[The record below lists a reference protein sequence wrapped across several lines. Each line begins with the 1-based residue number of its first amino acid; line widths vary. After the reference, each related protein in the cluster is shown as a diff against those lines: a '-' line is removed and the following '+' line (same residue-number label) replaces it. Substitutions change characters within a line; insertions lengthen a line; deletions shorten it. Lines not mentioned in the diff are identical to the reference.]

1 MKFGDRDSVW
11 AQCHMIKLPS
21 VPGLLVT
28 YAYIAKIGLCQRL
41 GVGGFVHILG

>member
-1 MKFGDRDSVW
+1 MKFWDRDSVW

-28 YAYIAKIGLCQRL
+28 YTYMAEIGLCQRL